1 MARRRTGVS
10 RQRSASDSES
20 EKSSLDNEH
29 GIFEWDAAADRRWTS
44 LREAEL
50 RRGFSL
56 DTAHK
61 NKASV
66 FVTLHSRSMVVVGV
80 FFALTTIA
88 GTVASCLYFES
99 DLQGLVYPFISETA
113 RDMPQTG
120 AFAFGLT
127 ITSMFMIIC
136 AVLQYGK
143 VKRDLRESDVG
154 AKRNLTALIVGIVA
168 PPFLGL
174 LACYD
179 TKRALNTHRACVVV
193 FFSLTM
199 VYMLTIL
206 SIYHHLSGRSTL
218 REVMEAYKKDDDGRR
233 DKRRRSS
240 CTASPKEIKNVK
252 FSVKVK
258 TIIALIFL
266 GLTLFYLPIGMC
278 MVSDIHSTTYSKDDV
293 YVHAAR
299 AVCQHLAVV
308 CIILFY
314 GTFYYDFGEL
324 KFYLVH
330 R

>member
-1 MARRRTGVS
+1 M
-10 RQRSASDSES
+10 RQRSASDSEG
-20 EKSSLDNEH
+20 EKSLLTEENEH
-29 GIFEWDAAADRRWTS
+29 GIFDWDEAADRRWTD

-50 RRGFSL
+50 RRGFSP
-56 DTAHK
+56 TVSHK

-66 FVTLHSRSMVVVGV
+66 FVTLHSRSMVVVGS
-80 FFALTTIA
+80 FFALMTIG
-88 GTVASCLYFES
+88 GTIVSCLYFES

-120 AFAFGLT
+120 FFAFGLT

-143 VKRDLRESDVG
+143 VKRELKQSDVG
-154 AKRNLTALIVGIVA
+154 SKRNTVALVVGIVA

-179 TKRALNTHRACVVV
+179 TKRALNTHRACVVI
-193 FFSLTM
+193 FFTLTM

-206 SIYHHLSGRSTL
+206 SIYHLLAGRTTL
-218 REVMEAYKKDDDGRR
+218 KEVMEAYKKDDDGRSYE
-233 DKRRRSS
+233 KRRRGS
-240 CTASPKEIKNVK
+240 CTASPKEIQNVK

-258 TIIALIFL
+258 TIIFL
-266 GLTLFYLPIGMC
+266 LFSCLTLFYLPIGMS
-278 MVSDIHSTTYSKDDV
+278 MVSDIHEVGYNPKDV

-308 CIILFY
+308 SIILFY
-314 GTFYYDFGEL
+314 GTFYYDFGDL

>member
-1 MARRRTGVS
+1 MRSARPQ

-20 EKSSLDNEH
+20 EKSDLPDH
-29 GIFEWDAAADRRWTS
+29 GIFAWDASADRRWTQ

-56 DTAHK
+56 DVKHK

-66 FVTLHSRSMVVVGV
+66 FVTLHSRSMVVVGI
-80 FFALTTIA
+80 FFALLTLG

-120 AFAFGLT
+120 FFAFGFT
-127 ITSMFMIIC
+127 ITSMFMIMC
-136 AVLQYGK
+136 AILQYGK
-143 VKRDLRESDVG
+143 VKRDLAVSDVG
-154 AKRNLTALIVGIVA
+154 SKRNVLAVIVGIAA

-179 TKRALNTHRACVVV
+179 TKRALNTHRFCVVV
-193 FFSLTM
+193 FFTLTM

-206 SIYHHLSGRSTL
+206 SIYHHLAGRTTL
-218 REVMEAYKKDDDGRR
+218 QQVMDAYKKDDDGRSYR
-233 DKRRRSS
+233 QKRRS
-240 CTASPKEIKNVK
+240 CTASPKEIQNVK

-258 TIIALIFL
+258 SIIAVVFFL
-266 GLTLFYLPIGMC
+266 LVLFYLPIGMM
-278 MVSDIHSTTYSKDDV
+278 MVTDIGDVEYNVQDV

-314 GTFYYDFGEL
+314 G
-324 KFYLVH
+324 
-330 R
+330 